1 MPTGMITKGGEQKN
15 TSRNDMS
22 SSKARSNTAAR
33 VTRSNMSRGSS
44 KMSSPWRTIVKL
56 QPFPP

>member
-22 SSKARSNTAAR
+22 SSKARSNTAAG
-33 VTRSNMSRGSS
+33 VTRSNMSRGSG

-56 QPFPP
+56 